1 MNYNCSAVELGD
13 KERLDSEQP
22 GKSEPCLV
30 TNSPVYII
38 NNLALVNNFLMTKGS
53 VSPRLTVF
61 MNNTQKEGNKDTDCD
76 KNCLNQQKKPFFVQ
90 VLKEF
95 FFAQIFKQ
103 VQRETL
109 VTPMH
114 H

>member
-53 VSPRLTVF
+53 VSPSLTVF
-61 MNNTQKEGNKDTDCD
+61 MNNTQKEGNKDTDCN

-95 FFAQIFKQ
+95 FLLRFLSKNSA
-103 VQRETL
+103 RL
-109 VTPMH
+109 L
-114 H
+114 